1 MRALREKRSE
11 RARLRRT
18 GQELSEIKTELA
30 GLREEMKAAVA
41 LLEKHQSRLAAE
53 DRRIEVLDRTV
64 WEILNGRIW
73 RSLELIGRVP
83 RKLFKRT

>member
-1 MRALREKRSE
+1 
-11 RARLRRT
+11 LRRT

-41 LLEKHQSRLAAE
+41 LLEKHQSRLAAD

>member
-1 MRALREKRSE
+1 MRRS
-11 RARLRRT
+11 R
-18 GQELSEIKTELA
+18 QELSEINTELA

-41 LLEKHQSRLAAE
+41 LLEKHQSRLAADE
-53 DRRIEVLDRTV
+53 RRIEVLDRTV
-64 WEILNGRIW
+64 WEMLNGRIW